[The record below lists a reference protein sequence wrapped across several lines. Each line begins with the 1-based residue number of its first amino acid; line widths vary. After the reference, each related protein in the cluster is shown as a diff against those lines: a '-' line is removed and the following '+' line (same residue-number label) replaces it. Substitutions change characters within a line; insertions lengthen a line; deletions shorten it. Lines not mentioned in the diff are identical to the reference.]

1 MTLSEAIKHCEEVA
15 EKEQC
20 NGFDANTKSNCKTV
34 QGERHY
40 KCAEEHRQL
49 ADWLKELKAFR
60 QIKTKILK
68 AIEELREDAK
78 YHAYPIQD
86 NTEMVIFEA
95 EMALNIIDN
104 KHN

>member
-1 MTLSEAIKHCEEVA
+1 MTLDEAIIHAEEVVSIKKEESIDA
-15 EKEQC
+15 EL
-20 NGFDANTKSNCKTV
+20 
-34 QGERHY
+34 QGCDRY
-40 KCAEEHRQL
+40 SMKCEKCSTEHRQL

-60 QIKTKILK
+60 QAKTKILK

-86 NTEMVIFEA
+86 NTEMVIFGA